1 MAMRSKKNL
10 APDAPPVALAEKSKA
25 KMPNPDLPKIQLLL
39 WCLILFLT
47 TGRSGHLTT
56 GKVETMPVMP
66 PAAAAAAVAAEVQRG
81 LAMITI
87 AVAAAVVVVVT
98 VVAVTVVAGTIAVVE
113 VQLAA
118 VDRSS
123 QVEN

>member
-1 MAMRSKKNL
+1 MRPKKNL
-10 APDAPPVALAEKSKA
+10 APDAPPVALAKKSKA

-47 TGRSGHLTT
+47 TGRSGHRTT

-66 PAAAAAAVAAEVQRG
+66 PAAAAAAAAAAEVQRG

-87 AVAAAVVVVVT
+87 AVAAAVAVVVT